1 MQTTI
6 SAGSRTAL
14 PPGVA
19 SYEDEK
25 QKEVTRSTSLGQNE
39 FLKLMTAQLKN
50 QDPLAPMENG
60 EFLGQMA
67 QFSTVNSIGEMATQ
81 LKSMSDQLA
90 ANRLL
95 SSGSLIG
102 RSVLSASSTG
112 ELVEGGALEGAVRIT
127 EPVEGATVSIKNLVG
142 QVMETFELGPAGA
155 GDYPFSW
162 DGALTGGANARPGQ
176 YRVEVAVRRGGKT
189 EAAKALLYVPVNSVS
204 MSGQDIVLRLRNGAQ
219 LPLSQVTTLR

>member
-1 MQTTI
+1 M
-6 SAGSRTAL
+6 
-14 PPGVA
+14 A
-19 SYEDEK
+19 SYEAEK

-112 ELVEGGALEGAVRIT
+112 ELVEGGSLEGAVRIT
-127 EPVEGATVSIKNLVG
+127 EPVDGATVSI
-142 QVMETFELGPAGA
+142 
-155 GDYPFSW
+155 
-162 DGALTGGANARPGQ
+162 
-176 YRVEVAVRRGGKT
+176 
-189 EAAKALLYVPVNSVS
+189 
-204 MSGQDIVLRLRNGAQ
+204 
-219 LPLSQVTTLR
+219 